1 MEYIKKIKILLVLLL
16 IGVIIYAAPLSVET
30 LAPARPLM
38 PWQQFFLACAARLGQ
53 RDSKKAEGVEKVEA
67 AVAELPAVGTDG
79 GADDTVMPRSIR
91 VVLSHNQDGNCMFGQ
106 MRISCNKSWQ
116 AGDHKYGS
124 DDTLVMETELI
135 TEDYFQVSSDE
146 EDAEFF
152 LDYDGLQ
159 RQSTRYR
166 GSLFF
171 YPAADGFYVVNELPL
186 ETYVAYTVP
195 GEMPASYPPEALKA
209 QAVCSRTYAV
219 KNMGGMEDYHA
230 DVDDSVSWQVYNGQD
245 ADKRATDAVKAT
257 ADEILL
263 WKGKPADIYFFST
276 SCGLTSRKD
285 IWNPRD
291 EDNCLKAAYVG
302 SGGEMPESEDAFAAY
317 IQTDDENAW
326 EHDMPWFRWRVTMPL
341 SRIQVLSE
349 QKKSDLGPV
358 LSLAVTSRSTGWAA
372 TELTVTCE
380 KGSYTVD
387 SEYAIRSFLSPEGC
401 KTKNQEGKVSSPKIL
416 PSGYFVLKPY
426 YDDEKEL
433 AGYRI
438 RGGGLGHGA
447 GLSQNGAKAMAEQ
460 GMGYRQIL
468 ELFYQDVVLTNGEG

>member
-230 DVDDSVSWQVYNGQD
+230 DVDDSVSWQVYNWQD
-245 ADKRATDAVKAT
+245 AEKRATDAEKAT

-263 WKGKPADIYFFST
+263 WKGKLADIYFFST

-317 IQTDDENAW
+317 IQTDEDAILCAVK
-326 EHDMPWFRWRVTMPL
+326 PGISQAFIP
-341 SRIQVLSE
+341 SRQNRSSDVWANSGFGLYMVSE
-349 QKKSDLGPV
+349 ICRKLQGLFW
-358 LSLAVTSRSTGWAA
+358 LASG
-372 TELTVTCE
+372 E
-380 KGSYTVD
+380 KFVCINSSGEQTIGDTHISGT
-387 SEYAIRSFLSPEGC
+387 AIRMTFSTQNLKSSR
-401 KTKNQEGKVSSPKIL
+401 NIIQEIASLGEQQARTIRNAFKKASV
-416 PSGYFVLKPY
+416 PSKGLVL
-426 YDDEKEL
+426 
-433 AGYRI
+433 
-438 RGGGLGHGA
+438 GA
-447 GLSQNGAKAMAEQ
+447 GE
-460 GMGYRQIL
+460 
-468 ELFYQDVVLTNGEG
+468 